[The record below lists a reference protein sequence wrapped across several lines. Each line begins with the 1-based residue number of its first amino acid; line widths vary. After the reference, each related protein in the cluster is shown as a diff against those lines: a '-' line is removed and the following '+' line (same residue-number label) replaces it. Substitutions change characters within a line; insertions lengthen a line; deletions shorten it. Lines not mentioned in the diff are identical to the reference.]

1 MSKYATVDPAT
12 GSLLREFE
20 TMADAD
26 VDSYLEAAHAAY
38 LTWRRTKLAE
48 RSEVLQR
55 IADAHRE
62 RSDELAR
69 LMTTEMGKPV
79 AQAKGEV
86 ALAASI
92 YEYYATKGPDFLE
105 EEQLDIAG
113 EGKAIVRTEPIGALV
128 GIMPWNYPYYQV
140 ARFVAPNLLLGN
152 TILLK
157 HASNCPQQAL
167 KIAEIVSD
175 AGAPVGV
182 YQNVF
187 ATNEQIAS
195 MIASPLIRGV
205 SLTGS
210 ERAGQVVGGVAGAH
224 MKKCVLELGG
234 SDPFI
239 VLADADVAFAAREA
253 ATGRFANAGQACTSS
268 KRILVEESV
277 WDTFLEEFLA
287 QARHWTFGDPSSKET
302 KLGPMASLSARADLE
317 AQVDDAVA
325 RGATVHLGGT
335 VPDGA
340 GAFYPATVLSGVD
353 PTMRAYREEL
363 FGPVAVLNRV
373 ASPQQAI
380 SIANDSPFGLGAAV
394 FGRDEAKAREV
405 ADQLEVGMVGINTTI
420 KSAPDL
426 PFGGVKNSGVGRE
439 LGRFGLDEFANKKL
453 VRQLD
458 PGDPSPA
465 SAKR

>member
-1 MSKYATVDPAT
+1 MSKYATVDPTT
-12 GSLLREFE
+12 GSVVREFD

-26 VDSYLEAAHAAY
+26 VEVHLQAAHAAY
-38 LTWRRTKLAE
+38 LKWRRTELAA
-48 RSEVLQR
+48 RVEVLQR

-62 RSDELAR
+62 RSGELAR

-105 EEQLDIAG
+105 EERLEIAG
-113 EGKAIVRTEPIGALV
+113 KGSAVVRTEPIGALV
-128 GIMPWNYPYYQV
+128 GIMPWNFPYYQV

-157 HASNCPQQAL
+157 HAGNCPQQAL
-167 KIAEIVSD
+167 LIADIVTG
-175 AGAPVGV
+175 AGAPAGV
-182 YQNVF
+182 YQNLF
-187 ATNEQIAS
+187 ATNEQIAR
-195 MIASPLIRGV
+195 MIASPLVQGV

-210 ERAGQVVGGVAGAH
+210 ERAGQAVGSIAGAN

-239 VLADADVAFAAREA
+239 VLADADVPFAAREA

-268 KRILVEESV
+268 KRIFVEEAV
-277 WDTFLEEFLA
+277 WDEFLEEFLA
-287 QARHWTFGDPSSKET
+287 QARHWTLGDPSSDET
-302 KLGPMASLSARADLE
+302 KLGPMASLAGRADLE

-325 RGATVHLGGT
+325 KGATVHLGGA
-335 VPDGA
+335 VSDGP
-340 GAFYPATVLSGVD
+340 GAFYPATVLSAVD

-363 FGPVAVLNRV
+363 FGPVAVLYPVSSAEQAV
-373 ASPQQAI
+373 A
-380 SIANDSPFGLGAAV
+380 IANDSPYGLGAAV

-426 PFGGVKNSGVGRE
+426 PFGGVKRSGVGRE

-453 VRQLD
+453 VREL
-458 PGDPSPA
+458 A
-465 SAKR
+465 T